1 MFYKVRKD
9 TREKFWEVAAVIQM
23 FSSKQMKE
31 FEKQVINPSE
41 YVEIACIALA
51 KD

>member
-1 MFYKVRKD
+1 M
-9 TREKFWEVAAVIQM
+9 AAVSQM

-41 YVEIACIALA
+41 HVEVVCLALA
-51 KD
+51 KDEKPTNYIDA